1 MLAAGRARAVG
12 DRVSRQGSAASGG
25 RRAARTVGPSGVYAT
40 VATDLRAIE
49 LIGAAI
55 GEGAPD
61 AGARAGAQSLKRW
74 GLGRR
79 LAARGRDVRWGP
91 IVSSDRRLLGHGP
104 LHVVGEFSE
113 RLAGV
118 VGAALAGGRLPV
130 VVGGDHSCAV
140 GTWSA
145 AAAALRRTG
154 GGARALGLVWI
165 DAHLDA
171 HTPETSAS
179 QQPHG
184 MPLAALL
191 GHGVP
196 ALTGVA
202 GGFPKLRPEHVVLI
216 GPRSWEPGEAALLER
231 LGVRV
236 MAADEVVRRGFGA
249 CLAEARERVSRGTAG
264 WGVSFDLDALDPAD
278 APGTGVKV
286 ADGLRIGAVSDA
298 LHGLGCDPRL
308 VACELVEYNPRL
320 DEDRVTARAADA
332 VLGALLDRRGCDP
345 PAGPPAEGERRG
357 RATAPP

>member
-1 MLAAGRARAVG
+1 M
-12 DRVSRQGSAASGG
+12 S
-25 RRAARTVGPSGVYAT
+25 
-40 VATDLRAIE
+40 TDLRPVE
-49 LIGAAI
+49 LIGAAV

-61 AGARAGAQSLKRW
+61 EGTRAGPESLRRW

-79 LAARGRDVRWGP
+79 LSARGREVRWGP
-91 IVSSDRRLLGHGP
+91 IVASDRALLGHGP
-104 LHVVGEFSE
+104 LQVVGEFSA
-113 RLAGV
+113 RLAEA
-118 VGAALAGGRLPV
+118 VGGALAAGRLPV

-145 AAAALRRTG
+145 AAAALRRLGAGTG
-154 GGARALGLVWI
+154 SGAGSGAGSALGLVWI

-171 HTPETSAS
+171 HTPETSET

-191 GHGVP
+191 GHGAP

-202 GGFPKLRPEHVVLI
+202 GAFAKLRPEHVVLI
-216 GPRSWEPGEAALLER
+216 GPRSWEAGEAALLAR

-236 MAADEVVRRGFGA
+236 MAADEVARRGFVD
-249 CLAEARERVSRGTAG
+249 CLAEARARVSRDTAG

-286 ADGLRIGAVSDA
+286 ADGLRLAEVGAA
-298 LHGLGCDPRL
+298 LHGLACDPRL

-320 DEDRVTARAADA
+320 DRDRVTARAADA

-345 PAGPPAEGERRG
+345 PAGSPADGERR
-357 RATAPP
+357 RSATAPP

>member
-1 MLAAGRARAVG
+1 
-12 DRVSRQGSAASGG
+12 
-25 RRAARTVGPSGVYAT
+25 
-40 VATDLRAIE
+40 
-49 LIGAAI
+49 
-55 GEGAPD
+55 
-61 AGARAGAQSLKRW
+61 
-74 GLGRR
+74 
-79 LAARGRDVRWGP
+79 
-91 IVSSDRRLLGHGP
+91 
-104 LHVVGEFSE
+104 
-113 RLAGV
+113 
-118 VGAALAGGRLPV
+118 
-130 VVGGDHSCAV
+130 
-140 GTWSA
+140 
-145 AAAALRRTG
+145 
-154 GGARALGLVWI
+154 VWI

-196 ALTGVA
+196 ALIGVA
-202 GGFPKLRPEHVVLI
+202 GSFPKLRPEHVVLI

-236 MAADEVVRRGFGA
+236 MAADEVARRGFGA

-286 ADGLRIGAVSDA
+286 ADGLRIAAVSDA

-332 VLGALLDRRGCDP
+332 VLGALLERRGCDP
-345 PAGPPAEGERRG
+345 PAGPPAQGERRG
-357 RATAPP
+357 RPTAPP